1 MSDNRLLP
9 AGSSPLEVAAAK
21 ACAEIT
27 RVPVPLRTLWNPA
40 TCPVN
45 LLPYLAWALSVDR
58 WDERWNEAT
67 KRSVIAA
74 SFYVHKH
81 KGTISALRRVVE
93 PLGYLIDVREWWQLN
108 ETPGTFRLVVG
119 VLDNGITDEMYQEL
133 ERLISDAKPASRH
146 LTGLAISLSA
156 SGRVS
161 VGAQCYDG
169 DALTVYPYTPEEITV
184 GGEYYPASAIHLI
197 DNLRVNA

>member
-1 MSDNRLLP
+1 MSDSRLLP
-9 AGSSPLEVAAAK
+9 VGSSPLEVAAAK

-58 WDERWNEAT
+58 WDERWSETT
-67 KRSVIAA
+67 KRSVITA

-93 PLGYLIDVREWWQLN
+93 PLGYGELGDSNPITGTYGGGFRRAKRAGNSDRRQQRQYAAGLYHPEGNQRELC
-108 ETPGTFRLVVG
+108 
-119 VLDNGITDEMYQEL
+119 
-133 ERLISDAKPASRH
+133 PA
-146 LTGLAISLSA
+146 
-156 SGRVS
+156 
-161 VGAQCYDG
+161 
-169 DALTVYPYTPEEITV
+169 
-184 GGEYYPASAIHLI
+184 
-197 DNLRVNA
+197 